1 VIFYWLPAGVPFLI
15 KGQDRR
21 LLFFFHLLTAG
32 FILNIISVM
41 TAYNEIYRL
50 ADPAKEK
57 PLISIGLPFQEAC
70 ANHVRSEF
78 NSFAVYIIVSAS
90 IARTS
95 NNLTKLEDAIGKES
109 ICGVR
114 KGIRQHT
121 PLDDIVEIVNDAR
134 AKKADLIVTLGAGS
148 ITDGAKAIS
157 FV

>member
-1 VIFYWLPAGVPFLI
+1 MA
-15 KGQDRR
+15 
-21 LLFFFHLLTAG
+21 
-32 FILNIISVM
+32 
-41 TAYNEIYRL
+41 AYNEIYRL

-57 PLISIGLPFQEAC
+57 PHISIGLPFQAAC

-90 IARTS
+90 IASTS
-95 NNLTKLEDAIGKES
+95 SNPTKLEDAIGKERV
-109 ICGVR
+109 CGVR

-121 PLDDIVEIVNDAR
+121 PLDDIVEIDNDAR
-134 AKKADLIVTLGAGS
+134 PKKADLILALGAGS